1 MKFLTSM
8 AVSACALGAAFA
20 AIAQDGAAAA
30 AHDEAAAAP
39 VDAVTPALADA
50 PAAAPAP
57 AEAAAAPSK
66 PVYFSEMFDGVRD
79 IDYVAVLGNYVRADA
94 HRLPGGPH
102 DGAGASFIFGRH
114 FGNGWGWEA
123 NYSYSALETG
133 PTGGGDFYLHNLGLD
148 FTYSFGSRQ
157 SFTPFVLIGGGGVL
171 DDVHP
176 RINGGATGYVDAGLG
191 FVTGTF
197 WHKRIRLRGDVRAV
211 HDFTGTPAWH
221 DWKGFT
227 DFRGGLGI
235 EIPFYEYKPAVL
247 PPPPPQAAPE
257 VVEVVKVVKE
267 TVQTGLLDDDGDGV
281 INDKD
286 KCPNTP
292 PNTRVDGD
300 GCTLPKV
307 LRLDG
312 VTFEFNKARLRPD
325 SQTILNSVTEIMKRY
340 PDLQVE
346 LAGYTDSVGGA
357 AYNLRLSQARAEA
370 VKAYLTSSGG
380 IEAGRIKAKGYGKEN
395 PVADNA
401 TDEGRERNRRVEL
414 HTLN

>member
-1 MKFLTSM
+1 
-8 AVSACALGAAFA
+8 V
-20 AIAQDGAAAA
+20 
-30 AHDEAAAAP
+30 
-39 VDAVTPALADA
+39 
-50 PAAAPAP
+50 
-57 AEAAAAPSK
+57 EAAAAPSEAAPAAPNDAAAATPSK
-66 PVYFSEMFDGVRD
+66 PVYFNEMFDGVRD
-79 IDYVAVLGNYVRADA
+79 IDYIAVLGNYVRQDV
-94 HRLPGGPH
+94 HRVPAGPH
-102 DGAGASFIFGRH
+102 YGGGASLIFGRH
-114 FGNGWGWEA
+114 FGSGWGWEA
-123 NYSYSALETG
+123 NYTLSALETG
-133 PTGGGDFYLHNLGLD
+133 PTGGGDLYIHNFGGDL
-148 FTYSFGSRQ
+148 TYSLGNRQ
-157 SFTPFVLIGGGGVL
+157 SFTPFLLLGGGGVF

-176 RINGGATGYVDAGLG
+176 RRNGGISGYVDGGLG
-191 FVTGTF
+191 FTTGTF
-197 WHKRIRLRGDVRAV
+197 WHHRIRLRGELRAI
-211 HDFTGTPAWH
+211 HDFTENAAGDKDKFAL
-221 DWKGFT
+221 T
-227 DFRGGLGI
+227 DYRAGLGI
-235 EIPFYEYKPAVL
+235 EIPFYEYKPAAVQPP
-247 PPPPPQAAPE
+247 PPPPPQ
-257 VVEVVKVVKE
+257 VVEVIKEVKVP
-267 TVQTGLLDDDGDGV
+267 VQTGLLDDDGDGV

-292 PNTRVDGD
+292 ANTRVDGD

-312 VTFEFNKARLRPD
+312 VTFEFNKSRLRPD

-370 VKAYLTSSGG
+370 VKAYLTETGG